1 MDFFTTSFVTTLE
14 TEMTS
19 DEWRTSVLVAVFKNK
34 NYVDIYNNYRGIK
47 LMNNT
52 INK

>member
-19 DEWRTSVLVAVFKNK
+19 DEWRTSVLVAVFKTR
-34 NYVDIYNNYRGIK
+34 IMWTSIITTEG
-47 LMNNT
+47 
-52 INK
+52 